1 MNDKEQIKTLN
12 SLIIGKGEMKIM
24 TPLRVA
30 YAEGFNNSI
39 REAIKYLKGLIK
51 QEKQRRCIDQRT

>member
-12 SLIIGKGEMKIM
+12 SLIIGKSEMKTM

-30 YAEGFNNSI
+30 YAEGFNNHI
-39 REAIKYLKGLIK
+39 REAIKYLKGLIEAK
-51 QEKQRRCIDQRT
+51 QSKK

>member
-1 MNDKEQIKTLN
+1 MNNKEQIKTLN
-12 SLIIGKGEMKIM
+12 SLIIGKSEMKAM

-51 QEKQRRCIDQRT
+51 QEKRDNLH